1 MKFII
6 VTTSRTFDIEKK
18 RQIVGGV
25 QTYTRDLCLL
35 SIEKGFKAIMF
46 ELNDSLPSDKGVFS
60 GIDYHVI
67 NKDGKSNQYW
77 FERIYNEHN
86 SPDAVFVI
94 ATDQMDIKTN
104 ANNVITIQHGI
115 AFDCPIEEGFWS
127 KTRIL
132 QYANKFIR
140 SIKNVRRMNWNRN
153 TVGVDYNYYNWYR
166 TLGMIYPEKKF
177 TVIPNYSSGCIDE
190 DALAQKLTEYSAK
203 KTRKVVFARRF
214 CSYRGT
220 LLFANCVERLLPLY
234 PDIEFT
240 FAGDGELREEIEG
253 RFKGNDRVHITRFE
267 APDSIEFHRQFDIA
281 VVPTIFSEGTSLS
294 LLEAMSAGCFPIAT
308 HVGGMTNIILDHYNG
323 LLCYPN
329 EEGVYRAMVEAI
341 EMSDNTFKSMVNNAY
356 RSATEAFSLKQWQK
370 RWSTVIDDVLIKQR
384 VDAKDNEN

>member
-1 MKFII
+1 MEFII
-6 VTTSRTFDIEKK
+6 LTTSRTFDVVAK

-35 SIEKGFKAIMF
+35 SIAKGYKAIMF
-46 ELNDSLPSDKGVFS
+46 ELDDVLLSAKGVFD
-60 GIDYHVI
+60 GIEYHVI
-67 NKDGKSNQYW
+67 NKQGKTNQYW
-77 FERIYNEHN
+77 FNQIYKEKN
-86 SPDAVFVI
+86 SSESIFVI
-94 ATDQMDIKTN
+94 ATDQMDIKTD
-104 ANNVITIQHGI
+104 AKNVITIQHGI

-132 QYANKFIR
+132 QYTNKLMR
-140 SIKNVRRMNWNRN
+140 SIKNVQRMNWSRN

-177 TVIPNYSSGCIDE
+177 TVIPNYSSGCISE
-190 DALAQKLTEYSAK
+190 DALARKLSENSAK
-203 KTRKVVFARRF
+203 KTRRVVFARRF

-220 LLFANCVERLLPLY
+220 LIFANCVERLLPLY

-253 RFKGNDRVHITRFE
+253 RFKDNDRVHITSFE

-323 LLCYPN
+323 LLCYPD
-329 EEGVYRAMVEAI
+329 EECVYRAMVEAI

-370 RWSTVIDDVLIKQR
+370 RWSDVIDDVFDKTKSR
-384 VDAKDNEN
+384 CDR

>member
-1 MKFII
+1 MEFII
-6 VTTSRTFDIEKK
+6 LTTSRTFDVVAK

-35 SIEKGFKAIMF
+35 SIAKGYKAIMF
-46 ELNDSLPSDKGVFS
+46 ELDDVLLSAKGVFD
-60 GIDYHVI
+60 GIEYHVI
-67 NKDGKSNQYW
+67 NKQGKTNQYW
-77 FERIYNEHN
+77 FNQIYKEKN
-86 SPDAVFVI
+86 SSESIFVI
-94 ATDQMDIKTN
+94 ATDQMDIKTD
-104 ANNVITIQHGI
+104 AKNVITIQHGI

-132 QYANKFIR
+132 QYTNKLMR
-140 SIKNVRRMNWNRN
+140 SIKNVQRMNRSRN

-177 TVIPNYSSGCIDE
+177 TVIPNYSSGCINE
-190 DALAQKLTEYSAK
+190 DALAQKLSEYGAK
-203 KTRKVVFARRF
+203 NYRKVVFARRF

-234 PDIEFT
+234 PDVEFT
-240 FAGDGELREEIEG
+240 FAGDGELREEIER
-253 RFKGNDRVHITRFE
+253 RFKDNNRVHITKFE
-267 APDSIEFHRQFDIA
+267 APESIAFHRQFDIA

-308 HVGGMTNIILDHYNG
+308 HVGGMTNILLDHYNG
-323 LLCYPN
+323 LLCYPD
-329 EEGVYRAMVEAI
+329 EEGVYKAMVEAL
-341 EMSDNTFKSMVNNAY
+341 EMSDSTFKSMVNNAY

-370 RWSTVIDDVLIKQR
+370 RWSDVIDDVFDKTKSR
-384 VDAKDNEN
+384 GDR